1 MNDYKNILIIK
12 MSSLGDII
20 HALPAVGAIRANWPN
35 AKITWAVQSN
45 FADLIPGKPV
55 VDSIIK
61 VDRKRLF
68 SFKYLKELRQE
79 LHSNNFD
86 VVIDLQCILK
96 SSIIQILSGCSERY
110 GYCDAK
116 EGSQFLCKVLSGK
129 NANGNI
135 IERYLDVVRELG
147 GSTDNYEIPLFPLEK
162 EEEYA
167 RDLLKESGVVGK
179 YAVFALAT
187 RWENKDWPPEY
198 YAKLAEHIAKD
209 GFTIVLTGVPSDQE
223 KVDRMMAKVKNAKV
237 VSLLGKTSI
246 KQMFAVVKNADFF
259 VGGDTGP
266 MHFASLAKVPLIAL
280 FGATYPNR
288 SGAYGNPCGHNIVS
302 PTAPKDQS
310 NLSNNDSQ
318 VMQGLKPELVINK
331 YDEMKLRGEFN
342 DKAR

>member
-1 MNDYKNILIIK
+1 MKDYKNILVIK

-20 HALPAVGAIRANWPN
+20 HALPAVGAIRKNWPN

-45 FADLIPGKPV
+45 FADLIPASPV
-55 VDSIIK
+55 VDEIIK
-61 VDRKRLF
+61 IDRKRLF
-68 SFKYLKELRQE
+68 SWKYIKELRQE
-79 LHSNNFD
+79 LHSRNFD

-96 SSIIQILSGCSERY
+96 SAIIQLISGCDERY
-110 GYCDAK
+110 GYSDAK
-116 EGSQFLCKVLSGK
+116 EGSQFLCKVLKGE

-135 IERYLDVVRELG
+135 IERYLDLVRELG
-147 GSTDNYEIPLFPLEK
+147 GSTDDLEVPLFPLD
-162 EEEYA
+162 EEEVFA
-167 RDLLKESGVVGK
+167 KNLLQELGVTGK

-209 GFTIVLTGVPSDQE
+209 DFTIVLTGVPSDQP
-223 KVDRMMAKVKNAKV
+223 KVDLMMANIQNAKV
-237 VSLLGKTSI
+237 VSLIGKTNI
-246 KQMFAVVKNADFF
+246 KQMFAVVKNANFF

-310 NLSNNDSQ
+310 KLSNNDSS
-318 VMQGLKPELVINK
+318 VMRGLLPNLVIEQ
-331 YDEMKLRGEFN
+331 YDEMKLNGEFN
-342 DKAR
+342 D